1 MKLPRLFPRPR
12 RREKGNGARGKAA
25 IARGR
30 FYLAGAL
37 LLVASFIAGFYLY
50 FPAGILKNRLEQE
63 ALTRAHTEDHIGRLD
78 LLFPP
83 GIVGNQITWAT
94 GNPQVPT
101 VEATSVALSPIWH
114 SLFTT
119 NPGVDLRAELMG
131 GSLRGEFRRN
141 GSVDAHLTGLTF
153 AEPVAAG
160 SSLKVAGMVKEGV
173 FTGAFPLQATTTTH
187 LSLILDQLRLTGLE
201 GLGVAGGTLS
211 LGTVTLEGSGMG
223 NSFRVEKLASTGGS
237 LEVSG
242 SGTLLLADQPAR
254 SRINLSLVLRPAP
267 SLDKSVKDMLDLF
280 FNPPRD
286 GAYRFQLTG
295 SLLRPTVK

>member
-30 FYLAGAL
+30 FYLVGAF
-37 LLVASFIAGFYLY
+37 LLVASFIAGFYLF

-63 ALTRAHTEDHIGRLD
+63 ALTRAHTEVHIGQLALD
-78 LLFPP
+78 FPP
-83 GIVGNQITWAT
+83 GILGKQITWDT

-101 VEATSVALSPIWH
+101 VQADSLSLSPIWY

-131 GSLRGEFRRN
+131 GTLRCQYRRK
-141 GSVDAHLTGLTF
+141 GAVEAKLTGLTF
-153 AEPVAAG
+153 AEPVVAG
-160 SSLKVAGMVKEGV
+160 SALKVAGTVKEGSL
-173 FTGAFPLQATTTTH
+173 TGAFPLRPTTTTR
-187 LSLILDQLRLTGLE
+187 LSLVLDQLRLTGLE

-211 LGTVTLEGSGMG
+211 LGTVTLEGSGLG
-223 NSFRVEKLASTGGS
+223 NSFRVEKLASTGGN

-242 SGTLLLADQPAR
+242 SGTILLADQPAR
-254 SRINLSLVLRPAP
+254 SRINLNLALRPSP
-267 SLDKSVKDMLDLF
+267 SLDKSVRDMLDLF
-280 FNPPRD
+280 FKPPRD

-295 SLLRPTVK
+295 ALLRPMVK